1 MDFVRLKSDD
11 IKQIEEMSE
20 LATSIV
26 REHYDHILGTEQN
39 DYMLE
44 KFQSVNA
51 IYDQLKNG
59 YNYYFVKVDNKNVG
73 FLAFYPRDNSMYISK
88 FYLEY
93 RARNK
98 GYSRQMLNFV
108 MEKAKDSGLN
118 SIELN
123 VNKQNPSIAIY
134 EKLGFKR
141 LRAEKIDIG
150 AGYFMDDYVYKL
162 TF

>member
-1 MDFVRLKSDD
+1 MEFEKLN
-11 IKQIEEMSE
+11 IENETKVGEMSAF
-20 LATSIV
+20 ATIIIKDYYDYIV
-26 REHYDHILGTEQN
+26 GATQN

-108 MEKAKDSGLN
+108 TEKAKDSGLN

-123 VNKQNPSIAIY
+123 VNKQNPSIAVY